1 MHIGDFKESYAADE
15 ALFRTPTARAWLGVL
30 LGVLLAFPFLASDY
44 LVYLAN
50 LVGVFAI
57 AALGLNTLTGYTGQI
72 SLGHAAFMGIGAYTS
87 ALLYTKAGL
96 SFWPS
101 FVLAGLV
108 AGLVGA
114 VLAIPCL
121 RVREDFLAIT
131 TMGINFVIEAVF
143 LYIPFFGAG
152 MGIGGINPP
161 SLLGSELG
169 KPAFLGL
176 VVLVILLTIAAD
188 RWLARSWI
196 GLGWA
201 AVREDEQ
208 AAGAMGIDVVRMK
221 VLAFTLGSAGAGLA
235 GSLYAHFLTFI
246 MPVNFSFG
254 QSMVILSMVV
264 FGGIGTLRGPIV
276 GAIVLGALPEISR
289 PAMEYRT
296 LLYGML
302 LLLLMRFQPD
312 GILGEASLV
321 VRGWR
326 ALRRG
331 RVTAGPTADN

>member
-1 MHIGDFKESYAADE
+1 MLSG
-15 ALFRTPTARAWLGVL
+15 
-30 LGVLLAFPFLASDY
+30 Y
-44 LVYLAN
+44 LVTVLITIGIYVILA
-50 LVGVFAI
+50 LS
-57 AALGLNTLTGYTGQI
+57 LNMITGYAGQI

-96 SFWPS
+96 SFWLA
-101 FVLAGLV
+101 FLLAGLMT
-108 AGLVGA
+108 GLVGA

-131 TMGINFVIEAVF
+131 TMGINFVVEAVF

-161 SLLGSELG
+161 SLLGKEISKVG
-169 KPAFLGL
+169 FLVL
-176 VVLVILLTIAAD
+176 VVAVILIVIAVD
-188 RWLARSWI
+188 RLLIRSWI
-196 GLGWA
+196 GLAWSA
-201 AVREDEQ
+201 IREDEG
-208 AAGAMGIDVVRMK
+208 AADAMGIDVVRSK

-246 MPVNFSFG
+246 MPVNFNFG
-254 QSMVILSMVV
+254 QSIVILSMVV

-296 LLYGML
+296 LLYGIL

-312 GILGEASLV
+312 GILGERSLL
-321 VRGWR
+321 VRGYR
-326 ALRRG
+326 GLRRHL
-331 RVTAGPTADN
+331 VTSD

>member
-1 MHIGDFKESYAADE
+1 MLSGYVITVLITIGIYIIL
-15 ALFRTPTARAWLGVL
+15 ALSL
-30 LGVLLAFPFLASDY
+30 
-44 LVYLAN
+44 N
-50 LVGVFAI
+50 LI
-57 AALGLNTLTGYTGQI
+57 TGYAGQI

-96 SFWPS
+96 GFW
-101 FVLAGLV
+101 LAFLLSGV
-108 AGLVGA
+108 TAGLVGA
-114 VLAIPCL
+114 ILAIPCL

-161 SLLGSELG
+161 ALFGQEMGKQGYLL
-169 KPAFLGL
+169 L
-176 VVLVILLTIAAD
+176 VLLVIGGVIGVD
-188 RWLARSWI
+188 RWLTRSWI

-201 AVREDEQ
+201 AIREDEG
-208 AAGAMGIDVVRMK
+208 AADAMGIDVVRFK
-221 VLAFTLGSAGAGLA
+221 VLAFTLGSAGAGFA

-246 MPVNFSFG
+246 MPVNFSFA
-254 QSMVILSMVV
+254 QSIVILSMVV

-296 LLYGML
+296 LLYGVI
-302 LLLLMRFQPD
+302 LLLLMRYQPE
-312 GILGEASLV
+312 GILGEHSLLP
-321 VRGWR
+321 RAWR
-326 ALRRG
+326 RLCQQVQG
-331 RVTAGPTADN
+331 RMA

>member
-1 MHIGDFKESYAADE
+1 MAIAMLSG
-15 ALFRTPTARAWLGVL
+15 
-30 LGVLLAFPFLASDY
+30 Y
-44 LVYLAN
+44 LVTVLITIGIYVILA
-50 LVGVFAI
+50 LS
-57 AALGLNTLTGYTGQI
+57 LNVITGYAGQV

-87 ALLYTKAGL
+87 ALLYTKAGF

-108 AGLVGA
+108 AGLVGGI
-114 VLAIPCL
+114 LAIPCL
-121 RVREDFLAIT
+121 RVRDDFLAIT

-152 MGIGGINPP
+152 MGIGGIDVP
-161 SLLGSELG
+161 SLFGKELS
-169 KPAFLGL
+169 KSAFLGL
-176 VVLVILLTIAAD
+176 VLVTILLTIAAD

-201 AVREDEQ
+201 AIREDEQ
-208 AAGAMGIDVVRMK
+208 AAGAMGIDVVRFK

-246 MPVNFSFG
+246 MPVNFGFA
-254 QSMVILSMVV
+254 QSIVILSMVV

-296 LLYGML
+296 LLYGIL
-302 LLLLMRFQPD
+302 LLVLMRFQPD
-312 GILGEASLV
+312 GILGDRSLV
-321 VRGWR
+321 VRGWQR
-326 ALRRG
+326 LLRSR
-331 RVTAGPTADN
+331 RNVKATTDNGQLKTGQ

>member
-1 MHIGDFKESYAADE
+1 
-15 ALFRTPTARAWLGVL
+15 VL
-30 LGVLLAFPFLASDY
+30 SGY
-44 LVYLAN
+44 LVTVLTTIGIYIILA
-50 LVGVFAI
+50 LS
-57 AALGLNTLTGYTGQI
+57 LNIITGYAGQI
-72 SLGHAAFMGIGAYTS
+72 SLGHAAFMGIGAYAS
-87 ALLYTKAGL
+87 ALLYTKTGL
-96 SFWPS
+96 GFWPA

-114 VLAIPCL
+114 VLAVPCL
-121 RVREDFLAIT
+121 RVRDDFLAIT

-161 SLLGSELG
+161 ALFGTELG

-176 VVLVILLTIAAD
+176 VLLVIVLTIAAD

-201 AVREDEQ
+201 AIREDEQ
-208 AAGAMGIDVVRMK
+208 AAGAMGIDVVRFK

-254 QSMVILSMVV
+254 QSIVILSMVV

-296 LLYGML
+296 LLYGVL

-312 GILGEASLV
+312 GILGDGSLI
-321 VRGWR
+321 VRWWR
-326 ALRRG
+326 RLARSG
-331 RVTAGPTADN
+331 SNVKPTNDDCKLTNDRTG

>member
-1 MHIGDFKESYAADE
+1 MLSG
-15 ALFRTPTARAWLGVL
+15 
-30 LGVLLAFPFLASDY
+30 Y
-44 LVYLAN
+44 LVTVLITIGIYVILA
-50 LVGVFAI
+50 LS
-57 AALGLNTLTGYTGQI
+57 LNIITGYAGQI

-96 SFWPS
+96 SFWPA

-121 RVREDFLAIT
+121 RVRDDFLAIT

-152 MGIGGINPP
+152 MGIGGVNPP

-176 VVLVILLTIAAD
+176 VVLVILLTTAAD
-188 RWLARSWI
+188 RWLTRSWV

-201 AVREDEQ
+201 GIREDEQ
-208 AAGAMGIDVVRMK
+208 AAGAMGIDVVRFK
-221 VLAFTLGSAGAGLA
+221 VLAFMLGSAGAGLA

-254 QSMVILSMVV
+254 QSIVILSMVV

-296 LLYGML
+296 LLYGVL

-312 GILGEASLV
+312 GILGDGSLI

-326 ALRRG
+326 RLVRSKSN
-331 RVTAGPTADN
+331 VKPTTDN

>member
-1 MHIGDFKESYAADE
+1 MLSG
-15 ALFRTPTARAWLGVL
+15 
-30 LGVLLAFPFLASDY
+30 Y
-44 LVYLAN
+44 LVTVLITIGIYIILA
-50 LVGVFAI
+50 LS
-57 AALGLNTLTGYTGQI
+57 LNIVTGYAGQI
-72 SLGHAAFMGIGAYTS
+72 SLGHAAFMGIGAYAS

-96 SFWPS
+96 GFWPS
-101 FVLAGLV
+101 FLLAGLV

-152 MGIGGINPP
+152 MGIGGIDPP
-161 SLLGSELG
+161 KLFGNELG
-169 KPAFLGL
+169 KPAFLVL

-188 RWLARSWI
+188 RWLSRSWI

-201 AVREDEQ
+201 AIREDEQ
-208 AAGAMGIDVVRMK
+208 AAGAMGIDVVRFK
-221 VLAFTLGSAGAGLA
+221 VLAFTIGSAGAGLA

-254 QSMVILSMVV
+254 QSIVILSMVV

-276 GAIVLGALPEISR
+276 GAIVLGALPEVSR

-296 LLYGML
+296 LLYGVL
-302 LLLLMRFQPD
+302 LLLLMRFQPE
-312 GILGEASLV
+312 GILGDGSV
-321 VRGWR
+321 IVRGWR
-326 ALRRG
+326 RLLRSR
-331 RVTAGPTADN
+331 RNAKATTDNGQ